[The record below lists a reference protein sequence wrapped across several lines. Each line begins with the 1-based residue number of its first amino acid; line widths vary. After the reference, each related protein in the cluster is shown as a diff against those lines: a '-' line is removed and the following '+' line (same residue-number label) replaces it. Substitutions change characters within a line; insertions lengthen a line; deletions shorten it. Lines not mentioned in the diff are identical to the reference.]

1 MPAPDRHFKDEIHDL
16 LDGRLDAAARLE
28 VERHLE
34 TCEECRRAFDAMR
47 WTKKFAAKRFGAPP
61 EAPAELR
68 DRILGA
74 LRAEA
79 APAKIITPPPSRWR
93 PRTMLALAS
102 AAVLMISAVLAF
114 VHFTRKPPMPAVM
127 ADLHRDYQAQ
137 RLTLE
142 FTTSDVKEM
151 ESYFASHGVAFQT
164 RVFDLGM
171 MKYQLVGGRVDR
183 GRPKPAAL
191 FVYRGADDR
200 VLVCEMFAGK
210 MAGLPAGAEVRQH
223 QGFRFQIYRNGDR
236 TAVFWP
242 EGAILCVLIS
252 DGPPEEVIQL
262 AFAKAMPPPR

>member
-1 MPAPDRHFKDEIHDL
+1 MSAPDRHFKEEIHDL

-28 VERHLE
+28 VELHLE
-34 TCEECRRAFDAMR
+34 TCEECRRVFDAVH
-47 WTKKFAAKRFGAPP
+47 WTKNFTASYFAAPP

-79 APAKIITPPPSRWR
+79 APANIITPPPSRWR
-93 PRTMLALAS
+93 PRTILALAS
-102 AAVLMISAVLAF
+102 AAVLMLSAILAF
-114 VHFTRKPPMPAVM
+114 VHFTRKPQMPALM
-127 ADLHRDYQAQ
+127 AELHRDYLAQ

-142 FTTSDVKEM
+142 FKTSDVKEM

-171 MKYQLVGGRVDR
+171 MNYQLVGGRVER
-183 GRPKPAAL
+183 GRPQPAAL
-191 FVYRGADDR
+191 FVYRGPDDR
-200 VLVCEMFAGK
+200 MLLCEMFAGK
-210 MAGLPAGAEVRQH
+210 MADLPAGAEVREH
-223 QGFRFQIYRNGDR
+223 NGFRFQIYRDGDR

-242 EGAILCVLIS
+242 EGAILCVLVS

-262 AFAKAMPPPR
+262 AFAKAMAPPH

>member
-34 TCEECRRAFDAMR
+34 TCEDCRRAFAAMQ
-47 WTKKFAAKRFGAPP
+47 WTKKFAASHFAAPP

-74 LRAEA
+74 LRAET
-79 APAKIITPPPSRWR
+79 APANVITPPPSRWR
-93 PRTMLALAS
+93 PRTIVALAS
-102 AAVLMISAVLAF
+102 AAVLMISAAIAV
-114 VHFTRKPPMPAVM
+114 VHFTRKPQMPAVM
-127 ADLHRDYQAQ
+127 AELHRDYQAQ

-171 MKYQLVGGRVDR
+171 MKFQLVGGRVDR
-183 GRPKPAAL
+183 ERSQPAAM

-200 VLVCEMFAGK
+200 ILICEMFAGK
-210 MAGLPAGAEVRQH
+210 MSGLPTGAEVREH
-223 QGFRFQIYRNGDR
+223 NGFRFQIYRNGDR

-242 EGAILCVLIS
+242 EGAILCVLVS

-262 AFAKAMPPPR
+262 AFAKAMAPPR